1 VTTVSGSPRTR
12 ASWAITDGLMRHP
25 ARLVA
30 LGFAVAVVAG
40 TVLLFLPAASAGPGG
55 ASFST
60 ALFTAAS
67 AVTVTGLVVVDTGT
81 YWSGFGQAVMIVL
94 MQVGGIGIMTMASLL
109 GLVVAR
115 RRGLR
120 SRMLVQAE
128 TRAVDLGTVRNLL
141 GGVLVLSVTLELF
154 AWVAITLRLFFGY
167 GESFGTALYH
177 GLFHAVSA
185 FNSGG
190 FALYP
195 DSLTRFAE
203 DVWVLLPVTLA
214 FMLGALGY
222 PVLLEVRRVRRP
234 REWSVHTKLTLITF
248 GVIAFL
254 GPAIVLLG
262 EQANPETLGDL
273 GPHGKVV
280 AAVFSGLSAG
290 SAGFNVIDYAHADS
304 ATLFATDALMFIGG
318 GSGGTAGGIKVT
330 TVAVLTLAVIAEIR
344 GDDDVEVFGR
354 RLAPATVRQ
363 ALTVTMIALVV
374 VTLSAFWLLRFTAG
388 DLDHALF
395 EVVSAFSNSGLS
407 TGITP
412 TLPDSARYLLVVLMY
427 VGRVGPLTAAT
438 ALALRSSRRLYRYPE
453 TRPLVG

>member
-1 VTTVSGSPRTR
+1 
-12 ASWAITDGLMRHP
+12 MRHP

-30 LGFAVAVVAG
+30 LGFAAAILIG
-40 TVLLFLPAASAGPGG
+40 TVLLWLPLASAGPGRPP
-55 ASFST
+55 FSV
-60 ALFTAAS
+60 ALFS
-67 AVTVTGLVVVDTGT
+67 ATSTVTVTGLTVVDTGS
-81 YWSGFGQAVMIVL
+81 YWSWFGQGVIIVL
-94 MQVGGIGIMTMASLL
+94 MEVGGIGIMTMASLL

-115 RRGLR
+115 RLGLR

-128 TRAVDLGTVRNLL
+128 TRTVDLGTVRNLL
-141 GGVLVLSVTLELF
+141 GGVIVLSVTLQLF
-154 AWVAITLRLFFGY
+154 AWVAVTLRLWLGY
-167 GESFGTALYH
+167 GESFATAAYH

-185 FNSGG
+185 FNSCG

-195 DSLTRFAE
+195 DNLTRYAE
-203 DVWVLLPVTLA
+203 DVWVLLPLTLA
-214 FMLGALGY
+214 FLLGALGY

-248 GVIAFL
+248 GIIAL
-254 GPAIVLLG
+254 VGPAIVLLG
-262 EQANPETLGDL
+262 EQANPETLGGL
-273 GPHGKVV
+273 GTHGKVV

-344 GDDDVEVFGR
+344 SDNDVEAFGR
-354 RLAPATVRQ
+354 RLAPSTVRQ
-363 ALTVTMIALVV
+363 ALTVTMISIVV
-374 VTLSAFWLLRFTAG
+374 VTLSAFWVLRFTAG

-412 TLPDSARYLLVVLMY
+412 ELPDSARYLLVVLMY

-438 ALALRSSRRLYRYPE
+438 ALALRTSRRLYRYPE

>member
-1 VTTVSGSPRTR
+1 VR
-12 ASWAITDGLMRHP
+12 ATAAVTDGLTRHP
-25 ARLVA
+25 SRLVA
-30 LGFAVAVVAG
+30 IGFALAIAAG
-40 TVLLFLPAASAGPGG
+40 TALLLLPVASEEPGG
-55 ASFST
+55 APVST
-60 ALFTAAS
+60 ALFTATS
-67 AVTVTGLVVVDTGT
+67 AVTVTGLTVVDTGG
-81 YWSGFGQAVMIVL
+81 YWSGFGEGVLILL
-94 MQVGGIGIMTMASLL
+94 MQIGGIGIMTMASLL
-109 GLVVAR
+109 GLLVAR
-115 RRGLR
+115 RLGLR

-128 TRAVDLGTVRNLL
+128 TRAVDLGTVRSLL
-141 GGVLVLSVTLELF
+141 AGVLVLSVTLELF
-154 AWVAITLRLFFGY
+154 AWVAVSLRLYFGY
-167 GESFGTALYH
+167 GESIGTAVYH

-195 DSLTRFAE
+195 DNLTRYAE
-203 DVWVLLPVTLA
+203 DVWVLMPLALA
-214 FMLGALGY
+214 FLLGALGY
-222 PVLLEVRRVRRP
+222 PVLLELRRERRP
-234 REWSVHTKLTLITF
+234 RWWSVHTKLTLIMF
-248 GVIAFL
+248 GFIAVI

-262 EQANPETLGDL
+262 EQANPQTLGGL
-273 GPHGKVV
+273 GTQGQVI

-290 SAGFNVIDYAHADS
+290 SAGFNVIDFAHADS
-304 ATLFATDALMFIGG
+304 ATMFGTDVLMFVGG

-330 TVAVLTLAVIAEIR
+330 TVAVLTLAVLAEIR

-354 RLAPATVRQ
+354 RLATPTVRQ
-363 ALTVTMIALVV
+363 ALTVTMISIVV
-374 VTLSAFWLLRFTAG
+374 VALSSFWLLRFTAG

-438 ALALRSSRRLYRYPE
+438 ALALRTSRRLYRYPE

>member
-1 VTTVSGSPRTR
+1 VRAPVTVV
-12 ASWAITDGLMRHP
+12 DGLARHP

-30 LGFAVAVVAG
+30 IGFALAIAVG
-40 TVLLFLPAASAGPGG
+40 TGLLLLPVASAGPGG
-55 ASFST
+55 APFDV
-60 ALFTAAS
+60 ALFTSTS
-67 AVTVTGLVVVDTGT
+67 AVTVTGLTVVDTGG
-81 YWSGFGQAVMIVL
+81 YWSGFGEGTLILL

-115 RRGLR
+115 RLGLR

-154 AWVAITLRLFFGY
+154 AWVALTLRLWLGY
-167 GESFGTALYH
+167 GESFGNAVYH

-195 DSLTRFAE
+195 DSLTRYAD
-203 DVWVLLPVTLA
+203 DVFVLLPLTLA
-214 FMLGALGY
+214 FVLGALGY
-222 PVLLEVRRVRRP
+222 PVLLELRRGRHP
-234 REWSVHTKLTLITF
+234 RWWSVHTKLTLIVF
-248 GVIAFL
+248 AVLAVL
-254 GPAIVLLG
+254 GPAVVLLG
-262 EQANPETLGDL
+262 EQANPQTLGGL
-273 GPHGKVV
+273 STSGQVI
-280 AAVFSGLSAG
+280 AAAFSGLSAG
-290 SAGFNVIDYAHADS
+290 SAGFNVIDYAHTDS
-304 ATLFATDALMFIGG
+304 ATLFGTDVLMFIGG

-330 TVAVLTLAVIAEIR
+330 TVAVLTLAVVAEIR
-344 GDDDVEVFGR
+344 GENDAEVFGR
-354 RLAPATVRQ
+354 RIATPTVRQ
-363 ALTVTMIALVV
+363 ALTVTVISIVV

-412 TLPDSARYLLVVLMY
+412 SLPDSARYLLVVLMY

-438 ALALRSSRRLYRYPE
+438 ALALRTSRRLYRYPE

>member
-1 VTTVSGSPRTR
+1 LVTVSRPRMR
-12 ASWAITDGLMRHP
+12 ASWAVTDGLMRHP

-30 LGFAVAVVAG
+30 LGFATAIAAG
-40 TVLLFLPAASAGPGG
+40 TALLLLPISVSGPGG
-55 ASFST
+55 TSFSI
-60 ALFTAAS
+60 ALFTATS
-67 AVTVTGLVVVDTGT
+67 TVTVTGLVVVDTGS
-81 YWSGFGQAVMIVL
+81 YWSGFGEAVMILL
-94 MQVGGIGIMTMASLL
+94 MEVGGIGIMTMASLL

-115 RRGLR
+115 RLGLR

-128 TRAVDLGTVRNLL
+128 TRAVDLGTVRHLL
-141 GGVLVLSVTLELF
+141 AGVLTLSITLQLF
-154 AWVAITLRLFFGY
+154 AWVAMTLRLYFGY
-167 GESFGTALYH
+167 GESLATAVYH

-203 DVWVLLPVTLA
+203 DVWVLLPLTLA
-214 FMLGALGY
+214 FLLGALGY

-234 REWSVHTKLTLITF
+234 RDWSVHTKLTLILF
-248 GVIAFL
+248 GIIAVV

-262 EQANPETLGDL
+262 EQANPETLGSL
-273 GPHGKVV
+273 GPRGQVV

-344 GDDDVEVFGR
+344 GNDDVQAFGR

-363 ALTVTMIALVV
+363 ALTVTMIGIML

-412 TLPDSARYLLVVLMY
+412 ELPDSARYLLVVLMY

-438 ALALRSSRRLYRYPE
+438 ALALRSSRKLYRYPE

>member
-1 VTTVSGSPRTR
+1 VR
-12 ASWAITDGLMRHP
+12 ATAAVTDGLTRHP
-25 ARLVA
+25 SRLVA
-30 LGFAVAVVAG
+30 IGFALAIAAG
-40 TVLLFLPAASAGPGG
+40 TALLLLPVASEEPGG
-55 ASFST
+55 APVST
-60 ALFTAAS
+60 ALFTATS
-67 AVTVTGLVVVDTGT
+67 AVTVTGLTVVDTGG
-81 YWSGFGQAVMIVL
+81 YWSGFGEGVLILL
-94 MQVGGIGIMTMASLL
+94 MQIGGIGIMTMASLL
-109 GLVVAR
+109 GLLVAR
-115 RRGLR
+115 RLGLR

-128 TRAVDLGTVRNLL
+128 TRAVDLGTVRSLL
-141 GGVLVLSVTLELF
+141 GGVLVLSITLELF
-154 AWVAITLRLFFGY
+154 AWIAVSLRLYFGY
-167 GESFGTALYH
+167 GESIGTAVYH

-195 DSLTRFAE
+195 DNLTRYAE
-203 DVWVLLPVTLA
+203 DVWVLMPLALA
-214 FMLGALGY
+214 FLLGALGY
-222 PVLLEVRRVRRP
+222 PVLLELRRERRP
-234 REWSVHTKLTLITF
+234 RWWSVHTKLTLIMF
-248 GVIAFL
+248 GFIAVI

-262 EQANPETLGDL
+262 EQANPQTLGGL
-273 GPHGKVV
+273 GTQGQVI

-290 SAGFNVIDYAHADS
+290 SAGFNVIDFAHADS
-304 ATLFATDALMFIGG
+304 ATMFGTDVLMFVGG

-330 TVAVLTLAVIAEIR
+330 TVAVLALAVLAEIR

-354 RLAPATVRQ
+354 RLATPTVRQ
-363 ALTVTMIALVV
+363 ALTVTMISIVV
-374 VTLSAFWLLRFTAG
+374 VALSSFWLLRFTAG

-438 ALALRSSRRLYRYPE
+438 ALALRTSRRLYRYPE

>member
-1 VTTVSGSPRTR
+1 
-12 ASWAITDGLMRHP
+12 
-25 ARLVA
+25 
-30 LGFAVAVVAG
+30 
-40 TVLLFLPAASAGPGG
+40 
-55 ASFST
+55 
-60 ALFTAAS
+60 
-67 AVTVTGLVVVDTGT
+67 
-81 YWSGFGQAVMIVL
+81 MIVL

-115 RRGLR
+115 RLGLR

>member
-1 VTTVSGSPRTR
+1 
-12 ASWAITDGLMRHP
+12 
-25 ARLVA
+25 
-30 LGFAVAVVAG
+30 
-40 TVLLFLPAASAGPGG
+40 
-55 ASFST
+55 
-60 ALFTAAS
+60 
-67 AVTVTGLVVVDTGT
+67 VTGLTVVDTGS
-81 YWSGFGQAVMIVL
+81 YWSPFGEGVLILL

-115 RRGLR
+115 RLGLR
-120 SRMLVQAE
+120 TRMLVQAE
-128 TRAVDLGTVRNLL
+128 TRAVDLGTVRQLL
-141 GGVLVLSVTLELF
+141 GGVLALSLTLELF
-154 AWVAITLRLFFGY
+154 AWAAVSLRLYFGY
-167 GESFGTALYH
+167 GESLGTALYH

-190 FALYP
+190 FALYA
-195 DSLTRFAE
+195 DNLTRYAE
-203 DVWVLLPVTLA
+203 DVWILLPLALA

-222 PVLLEVRRVRRP
+222 PVLLELRRERLNWRW
-234 REWSVHTKLTLITF
+234 WSVHTKLTLITF
-248 GVIAFL
+248 GVIAL
-254 GPAIVLLG
+254 VGPAVMLLG
-262 EQANPETLGDL
+262 EQANPHTLGNL
-273 GPHGKVV
+273 SGTGKVI

-304 ATLFATDALMFIGG
+304 ATMFATDALMFIGG

-344 GDDDVEVFGR
+344 GDDDVEAFGR
-354 RLAPATVRQ
+354 RLAPTTVRQ
-363 ALTVTMIALVV
+363 ALTVTMISIVV

-412 TLPDSARYLLVVLMY
+412 ALPDSARYLLVVLMY

>member
-1 VTTVSGSPRTR
+1 VRLTTAVS
-12 ASWAITDGLMRHP
+12 DGLSRHP
-25 ARLVA
+25 ARLVS
-30 LGFAVAVVAG
+30 LGFAAATAIG
-40 TVLLFLPAASAGPGG
+40 TVLLWLPISVSGVAG

-60 ALFTAAS
+60 ALFTATS
-67 AVTVTGLVVVDTGT
+67 AVTVTGLTVVDTGT
-81 YWSGFGQAVMIVL
+81 YWSPFGEGVLILL
-94 MQVGGIGIMTMASLL
+94 MQIGGIGIMTMASLL

-115 RRGLR
+115 RLGLR
-120 SRMLVQAE
+120 TRMLVQAE
-128 TRAVDLGTVRNLL
+128 TRAVDLGTVRQLL
-141 GGVLVLSVTLELF
+141 GGVLALSITLELF
-154 AWVAITLRLFFGY
+154 AWVAVSLRLYFGY
-167 GESFGTALYH
+167 GESLGTSVYY

-195 DSLTRFAE
+195 DNLTRYAQ
-203 DVWVLLPVTLA
+203 DAWILVPLALA

-222 PVLLEVRRVRRP
+222 PVLLELRREHRVRW
-234 REWSVHTKLTLITF
+234 WSVHTKLTLITF
-248 GVIAFL
+248 GVIALL

-262 EQANPETLGDL
+262 EQANPQTLGNL
-273 GPHGKVV
+273 SGAGKVV

-290 SAGFNVIDYAHADS
+290 SAGFNVIDYAHADP
-304 ATLFATDALMFIGG
+304 ATMFVTDMLMFIGG

-330 TVAVLTLAVIAEIR
+330 TVAVLALAVIAEMR
-344 GDDDVEVFGR
+344 GDDDVEAFGR
-354 RLAPATVRQ
+354 RLAPSTVRQ
-363 ALTVTMIALVV
+363 ALTVTMISIVV

-412 TLPDSARYLLVVLMY
+412 ALPDSARYLLVVLMY

-438 ALALRSSRRLYRYPE
+438 ALALRSSRRLYRFPE

>member
-1 VTTVSGSPRTR
+1 MGVTDALT
-12 ASWAITDGLMRHP
+12 RHP

-30 LGFAVAVVAG
+30 LGFAVAIVVG
-40 TVLLFLPAASAGPGG
+40 TLLLWLPIAASG
-55 ASFST
+55 ANEPSFST
-60 ALFTAAS
+60 ALFTATS
-67 AVTVTGLVVVDTGT
+67 AVTVTGLTVVDTGT
-81 YWSGFGQAVMIVL
+81 YWSGFGEGVLILL

-115 RRGLR
+115 RLGLR
-120 SRMLVQAE
+120 TRMLVQTE
-128 TRAVDLGTVRNLL
+128 TRAVDLGTVRQLL
-141 GGVLVLSVTLELF
+141 VGVLTLSITLELF
-154 AWVAITLRLFFGY
+154 AWVAISLRLYFGY
-167 GESFGTALYH
+167 GESLATSVYE

-190 FALYP
+190 FALHP
-195 DSLTRFAE
+195 DSLTRYAE
-203 DVWVLLPVTLA
+203 DAWVLTPLALA

-222 PVLLEVRRVRRP
+222 PVLLELRRERLRWSW
-234 REWSVHTKLTLITF
+234 WSVHTKLTLITF
-248 GVIAFL
+248 GVIAVL
-254 GPAIVLLG
+254 GPAITLLG

-273 GPHGKVV
+273 SGTGKVI
-280 AAVFSGLSAG
+280 AAAFSGLSAG

-330 TVAVLTLAVIAEIR
+330 TVAVLTLAVVAEIR
-344 GDDDVEVFGR
+344 GDDDVEAFGR
-354 RLAPATVRQ
+354 RIAPSTVRQ
-363 ALTVTMIALVV
+363 ALTVTMIGIVV

>member
-1 VTTVSGSPRTR
+1 VR
-12 ASWAITDGLMRHP
+12 ATAAVTDGLTRHP
-25 ARLVA
+25 SRLVA
-30 LGFAVAVVAG
+30 IGFALAIAAG
-40 TVLLFLPAASAGPGG
+40 TALLLLPVASEEPGG
-55 ASFST
+55 APFST
-60 ALFTAAS
+60 ALFTATS
-67 AVTVTGLVVVDTGT
+67 AVTVTGLTVVDTGG
-81 YWSGFGQAVMIVL
+81 YWSGFGEGVLILL
-94 MQVGGIGIMTMASLL
+94 MQIGGIGIMTMASLL
-109 GLVVAR
+109 GLLVAR
-115 RRGLR
+115 RLGLR

-128 TRAVDLGTVRNLL
+128 TRAVDLGTVRSLL
-141 GGVLVLSVTLELF
+141 AGVLVLSVTLELF
-154 AWVAITLRLFFGY
+154 AWVAVSLRLYFGY
-167 GESFGTALYH
+167 GESIGTAVYH

-195 DSLTRFAE
+195 DNLTRYAE
-203 DVWVLLPVTLA
+203 DVWVLMPLALA
-214 FMLGALGY
+214 FLLGALGY
-222 PVLLEVRRVRRP
+222 PVLLELRRERRP
-234 REWSVHTKLTLITF
+234 RWWSVHTKLTLIMF
-248 GVIAFL
+248 GFIAVI

-262 EQANPETLGDL
+262 EQANPQTLGGL
-273 GPHGKVV
+273 GTQGQVI

-290 SAGFNVIDYAHADS
+290 SAGFNVIDFAHADS
-304 ATLFATDALMFIGG
+304 ATMFGTDVLMFVGG

-330 TVAVLTLAVIAEIR
+330 TVAVLTLAVLAEIR

-354 RLAPATVRQ
+354 RLATPTVRQ
-363 ALTVTMIALVV
+363 ALTVTMISIVV
-374 VTLSAFWLLRFTAG
+374 VALSSFWLLRFTAG

-438 ALALRSSRRLYRYPE
+438 ALALRTSRRLYRYPE

>member
-1 VTTVSGSPRTR
+1 VRAPVTVV
-12 ASWAITDGLMRHP
+12 DGLARHP

-30 LGFAVAVVAG
+30 VGFALAIAVG
-40 TVLLFLPAASAGPGG
+40 TVLLFLPVARTGPGG
-55 ASFST
+55 APFDV
-60 ALFTAAS
+60 ALFTSTS
-67 AVTVTGLVVVDTGT
+67 AVTVTGLTVVDTGT
-81 YWSGFGQAVMIVL
+81 YWSGFGEGTLIVL

-115 RRGLR
+115 RLGLR

-128 TRAVDLGTVRNLL
+128 TRAVDLGTVRSLL

-154 AWVAITLRLFFGY
+154 AWVAITLRLWLGY
-167 GESFGTALYH
+167 GESFWKALYH

-195 DSLTRFAE
+195 DNLTRYAD
-203 DVWVLLPVTLA
+203 DVLVLLPLTLA
-214 FMLGALGY
+214 FTLGALGY
-222 PVLLEVRRVRRP
+222 PVLLELRRRGRP
-234 REWSVHTKLTLITF
+234 RSWSVHTKLTLIVF
-248 GVIAFL
+248 AVLAVL
-254 GPAIVLLG
+254 GPAVVLLG
-262 EQANPETLGDL
+262 EQANPQTLGEL
-273 GPHGKVV
+273 STGGKVI
-280 AAVFSGLSAG
+280 AAAFSGLSAG
-290 SAGFNVIDYAHADS
+290 SAGFNVIDYAHTDP
-304 ATLFATDALMFIGG
+304 ATLFGTDVLMFIGG

-330 TVAVLTLAVIAEIR
+330 TVAVLTLAVVAEIR
-344 GDDDVEVFGR
+344 GENDAEVFGR
-354 RLAPATVRQ
+354 RIATPTVRQ
-363 ALTVTMIALVV
+363 ALTVTVISIVV

-412 TLPDSARYLLVVLMY
+412 SLPDSARYLLVVLMY

-438 ALALRSSRRLYRYPE
+438 ALALRTSRRLYRYPE